1 MSALNDLSPL
11 VYSAK
16 ILQRL
21 ITTESAKWA
30 VLSKHLSYVD
40 DRKHALEAMNMT
52 WTAPLRN
59 IL

>member
-1 MSALNDLSPL
+1 MSTLNDLSPL

-16 ILQRL
+16 ILQL

-40 DRKHALEAMNMT
+40 DLKHALELSYEHDFNSASS
-52 WTAPLRN
+52 
-59 IL
+59 

>member
-1 MSALNDLSPL
+1 MSTLNDLSPL

-16 ILQRL
+16 ILQL

-40 DRKHALEAMNMT
+40 DIKHALEAMNMT